1 MFMTAPSI
9 TRSGEWPHLSA
20 VKSLEKFWTEH
31 QPKRTS
37 SWHWRWGSEICIIA
51 TLIFWKTFLVER
63 KTSLFTNIYTN
74 LPGVQFCAAWIYL
87 QILICFISSDLS
99 KLQNLRDDL
108 FKTLNALEG
117 QNQQKLDERS
127 DQESLYSSF
136 SETFQITRI
145 QYCENHAW
153 MNNVTNND
161 DGYRRVE
168 STTSLG
174 EMTESD
180 KKRLPLFKSRRP
192 REKVILN
199 IGGEKHEVMWRMLE
213 KHPRSRLGLLALSNS
228 SDQVDRERL
237 IVWTK

>member
-1 MFMTAPSI
+1 M
-9 TRSGEWPHLSA
+9 
-20 VKSLEKFWTEH
+20 
-31 QPKRTS
+31 
-37 SWHWRWGSEICIIA
+37 
-51 TLIFWKTFLVER
+51 ER

-74 LPGVQFCAAWIYL
+74 LQGLHLCAALIFL
-87 QILICFISSDLS
+87 QILIRFISSDLS
-99 KLQNLRDDL
+99 KLQKLRDDL
-108 FKTLNALEG
+108 FKTLNSLER
-117 QNQQKLDERS
+117 QNQQNLDERS

-153 MNNVTNND
+153 MNNVTDND
-161 DGYRRVE
+161 DGYRRIE
-168 STTSLG
+168 NTSLE

-180 KKRLPLFKSRRP
+180 QKRLPLFKSRRT

-228 SDQVDRERL
+228 SDQVNRKRL
-237 IVWTK
+237 IV

>member
-1 MFMTAPSI
+1 MHNCNFDFLKNLS
-9 TRSGEWPHLSA
+9 SGE
-20 VKSLEKFWTEH
+20 KN
-31 QPKRTS
+31 
-37 SWHWRWGSEICIIA
+37 
-51 TLIFWKTFLVER
+51 
-63 KTSLFTNIYTN
+63 LFIYK
-74 LPGVQFCAAWIYL
+74 YL
-87 QILICFISSDLS
+87 HKLARCVILRCMNFMRILIRFISSDLS

-117 QNQQKLDERS
+117 QNQQKLGERS

-168 STTSLG
+168 STSL
-174 EMTESD
+174 EDMTESD
-180 KKRLPLFKSRRP
+180 KKRLPLFKSRRT

-199 IGGEKHEVMWRMLE
+199 IGGEKHEVMWRMLK
-213 KHPRSRLGLLALSNS
+213 KHPRSRLGLLAFSNS

-237 IVWTK
+237 IV